1 MNNDVKIKVEKKL
14 TVKPE
19 GLFEGVVKPLGNGA
33 AILFKKRYIGKQV
46 YVIIKDDIK
55 EEK

>member
-1 MNNDVKIKVEKKL
+1 MNNNVKIKVEKRL

-19 GLFEGVVKPLGNGA
+19 GLFDGTVKPLGNGA

-46 YVIIKDDIK
+46 YVILKDDIK